1 MTITTTS
8 PKQNGPEKKR
18 YESPRLEVY
27 GDIRMVTEALGLHS
41 AQSDGILSQKTS

>member
-41 AQSDGILSQKTS
+41 ANKDGISNQKTS